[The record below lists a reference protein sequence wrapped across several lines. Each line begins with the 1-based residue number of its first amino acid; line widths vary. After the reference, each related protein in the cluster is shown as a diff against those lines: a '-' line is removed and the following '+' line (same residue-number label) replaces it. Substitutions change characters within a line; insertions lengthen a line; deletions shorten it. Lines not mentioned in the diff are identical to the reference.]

1 MDTLYFRDVRCFRG
15 DHEAPLAPLTLLV
28 GENSTGKSTV
38 LALTRIAW
46 DLVYGVSEPNFNE
59 DPFSLGAYDDM
70 AHYHGGRGKRAKAFS
85 VGVRLASPR
94 STKRT
99 ASADPLQVNAV
110 FESSAG
116 QPDLTQLKV
125 AQGGVSVSA
134 AKAEDG
140 LQVEFSSPSGTV
152 KVAPKH
158 RFLSATLNLRNLF
171 FILEPLL
178 YRELRTRQRDL
189 FEGLPEN
196 VSEFLPLLDRMSG
209 IGYPSGTRRPDHW
222 ARPLATAPIR
232 SRPKRTYDPLQE
244 ARSPEGDHIPMF
256 LARLASTTPDAW
268 TALES
273 SLAKYGRGAGLFE
286 DVVVRRF
293 GKSDSAP
300 FQLRVRLAGQQK
312 EANIVDVG
320 YGVSQVLPILV
331 EALAEQSPAM
341 FLLQQPEVHL
351 HPRAQAELGSFFAK
365 LVKDR
370 HHRFII
376 ETHSDY
382 IVDRVRMAVRD
393 GALPKSA
400 VSLLFLTSRGGSTDV
415 QALALDDEGNIE
427 SAPPHYRDFFLKE
440 ELRLLTAET

>member
-1 MDTLYFRDVRCFRG
+1 MDTVYFKDVRCFRG
-15 DHEAPLAPLTLLV
+15 DHEAPLAPLTLIV

-46 DLVYGVSEPNFNE
+46 DLVYGVTEPNFNE
-59 DPFSLGAYDDM
+59 DPFSLGAYDDI
-70 AHYHGGRGKRAKAFS
+70 AHYHGGRGKRARSFS
-85 VGVRLASPR
+85 VGVRLASSRP
-94 STKRT
+94 SKR
-99 ASADPLQVNAV
+99 AALAEPLQVSAV

-116 QPDLTQLKV
+116 QPDLTKLTA

-134 AKAEDG
+134 AKTDAG
-140 LQVEFSSPSGTV
+140 LQVEFSTASGTV

-171 FILEPLL
+171 FVLEPLL
-178 YRELRTRQRDL
+178 YRELHTRQRDL
-189 FEGLPEN
+189 FEGLPED
-196 VSEFLPLLDRMSG
+196 VSEFVPLLQRLSG
-209 IGYPSGTRRPDHW
+209 IGYSSGTRRPDHW
-222 ARPLATAPIR
+222 SRPLATAPIR

-244 ARSPEGDHIPMF
+244 ARSPEGDHVPMF
-256 LARLASTTPDAW
+256 LARLASTTPEAW

-273 SLAKYGRGAGLFE
+273 RLAKYGKEAGLFE

-300 FQLRVRLAGQQK
+300 FQLRVRLSGQQK
-312 EANIVDVG
+312 EVNIVDVG

-351 HPRAQAELGSFFAK
+351 HPRAQAELGSFFAT
-365 LVKDR
+365 LVRER
-370 HHRFII
+370 HHRFVI

-393 GALPKSA
+393 RVIPKHA
-400 VSLLFLTSRGGSTDV
+400 VSLLFLTSGGGSTDV
-415 QALALDDEGNIE
+415 QTMALDDDGNIE
-427 SAPPHYRDFFLKE
+427 AAPPNYRDFFLKE
-440 ELRLLTAET
+440 ELRLLTSGT